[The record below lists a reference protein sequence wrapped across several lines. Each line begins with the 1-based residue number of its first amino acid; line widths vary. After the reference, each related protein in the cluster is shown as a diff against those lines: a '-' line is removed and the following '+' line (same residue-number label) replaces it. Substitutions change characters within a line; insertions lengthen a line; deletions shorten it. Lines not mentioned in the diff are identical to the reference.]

1 MLYSASASIKK
12 LSRHLKP
19 DVDDINVD
27 NLINIFTVP
36 PKSAIQNCPSHV
48 SEGDN
53 VTLYCNATGN
63 PPPEVAWIR
72 SGEVLVKDNVNVISA
87 INRSLS
93 GIFKCMAWNGIGN
106 NYTANCTVDV
116 HCK

>member
-1 MLYSASASIKK
+1 MLF
-12 LSRHLKP
+12 
-19 DVDDINVD
+19 
-27 NLINIFTVP
+27 FTVP

-53 VTLYCNATGN
+53 MTLYCNATGN

-72 SGEVLVKDNVNVISA
+72 SGEVLVKDSVNVISA

-93 GIFKCMAWNGIGN
+93 GIFKCMAWNGIDN
-106 NYTANCTVDV
+106 NYTANCIVDV
-116 HCK
+116 HCKYISHIHFESTIVEGTFLHRPGL

>member
-1 MLYSASASIKK
+1 MKVLLLTATEFVSQQKARNSKA
-12 LSRHLKP
+12 
-19 DVDDINVD
+19 NVD
-27 NLINIFTVP
+27 NLIINIFTVP

-48 SEGDN
+48 TEGHN

-72 SGEVLVKDNVNVISA
+72 SGDVLVKDSVHVISA

-93 GIFKCMAWNGIGN
+93 GIFQCMAWNGIGN

>member
-1 MLYSASASIKK
+1 MLMISYSIF
-12 LSRHLKP
+12 L
-19 DVDDINVD
+19 
-27 NLINIFTVP
+27 FTVP
-36 PKSAIQNCPSHV
+36 PKSAIQNCPGQV
-48 SEGDN
+48 FEGDN

-63 PPPEVAWIR
+63 PAPKVAWIR

-93 GIFKCMAWNGIGN
+93 GTFKCMAWNGIGN